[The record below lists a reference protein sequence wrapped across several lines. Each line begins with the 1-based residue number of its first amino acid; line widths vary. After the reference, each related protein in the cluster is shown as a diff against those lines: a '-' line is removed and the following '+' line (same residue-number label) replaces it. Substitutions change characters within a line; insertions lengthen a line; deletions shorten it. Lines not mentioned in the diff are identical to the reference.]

1 MVIIMSFLMLGMMA
15 IMLPRANVAAQ
26 RVDEVLAARPAIVD
40 PPNPRKLPAQ
50 VAGRGA
56 EIAFHDVGFRYADSD
71 ECVLEHVSFTA
82 RPGTTLAIIGPTGS
96 GKSTIVKLM
105 ERFYDVTEGSVTVD
119 GIDVRDLA
127 QADLRAT
134 FGYAPQ
140 AAFLFSGTVRSN
152 VAYSDEAMPDERV
165 QKALAIAQAQA
176 FVDERAE
183 GLDAPIAQGGSNVSG
198 GQRQRLAVAR
208 ALATE
213 ARAFLFDDTFSALDY
228 KTDALLR
235 AELDRSL
242 GGTTRIIVAQRIATI
257 MHADH
262 IVVLDEGR
270 VAGQGTHDEL
280 MASCGA
286 YREIALSQ
294 LSASEL
300 GEGGAAA

>member
-1 MVIIMSFLMLGMMA
+1 M
-15 IMLPRANVAAQ
+15 
-26 RVDEVLAARPAIVD
+26 
-40 PPNPRKLPAQ
+40 
-50 VAGRGA
+50 
-56 EIAFHDVGFRYADSD
+56 GFRYADSD

-165 QKALAIAQAQA
+165 QKALAIAQAQ
-176 FVDERAE
+176 
-183 GLDAPIAQGGSNVSG
+183 
-198 GQRQRLAVAR
+198 
-208 ALATE
+208 
-213 ARAFLFDDTFSALDY
+213 
-228 KTDALLR
+228 
-235 AELDRSL
+235 